1 MAALFRK
8 VLICW
13 NIEHK
18 MNLERMVCCE
28 SANLKVWITQ
38 PSRMTNHWGNRINVQ
53 TFFKLSYARQF
64 AFSFYCHRRKHRA
77 RGVIHFYGQIVEPAC
92 DVSTQSSP
100 VEMNCPQNGSVPGKT
115 YSSKALMSG
124 NVKNAQIASVKVQYL
139 DKQKKLAVM
148 NIEYN

>member
-1 MAALFRK
+1 MRD
-8 VLICW
+8 LILQLSKSS
-13 NIEHK
+13 IYSTK
-18 MNLERMVCCE
+18 PAIAG
-28 SANLKVWITQ
+28 ST
-38 PSRMTNHWGNRINVQ
+38 VQ
-53 TFFKLSYARQF
+53 G
-64 AFSFYCHRRKHRA
+64 
-77 RGVIHFYGQIVEPAC
+77 GVIHFYGQIVEPAC

-100 VEMNCPQNGSVPGKT
+100 VEMNCPQNGSIPGKT

>member
-1 MAALFRK
+1 MPSVVFRRPRDLLKILLPFSRPARRRRCSSGGNALSSQQISLQHPF
-8 VLICW
+8 IA
-13 NIEHK
+13 IAGS
-18 MNLERMVCCE
+18 
-28 SANLKVWITQ
+28 SAQ
-38 PSRMTNHWGNRINVQ
+38 G
-53 TFFKLSYARQF
+53 
-64 AFSFYCHRRKHRA
+64 
-77 RGVIHFYGQIVEPAC
+77 GVIHFYGQIVEPAC

-100 VEMNCPQNGSVPGKT
+100 VEMNCPQNGSVPGRT